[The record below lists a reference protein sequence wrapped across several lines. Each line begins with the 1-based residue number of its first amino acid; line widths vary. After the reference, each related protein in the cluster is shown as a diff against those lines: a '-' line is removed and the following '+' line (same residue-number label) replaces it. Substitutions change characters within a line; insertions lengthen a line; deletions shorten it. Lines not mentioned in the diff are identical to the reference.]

1 MAWKASLVFAVM
13 LAAAGC
19 QRQDAT
25 PAAAGTQLQK
35 VQSGDVDVV
44 LLAPASSLKQGE
56 DDSFTL
62 EFRRAGSGALV
73 DVGTVRVAATMPMAG
88 MPPMMANAEATPT
101 GTPGRYTVK
110 SHLTMTGT
118 WNFGVE
124 WQGPAG
130 SGSAKLSA
138 NAQ

>member
-1 MAWKASLVFAVM
+1 MQ
-13 LAAAGC
+13 AG
-19 QRQDAT
+19 D
-25 PAAAGTQLQK
+25 L
-35 VQSGDVDVV
+35 DVV

-56 DDSFTL
+56 DDAFTL
-62 EFRRAGSGALV
+62 EFRRTGSNTLV
-73 DVGTVRVAATMPMAG
+73 DVGSVKVSATMPMAG
-88 MPPMMANAEATPT
+88 MPPMMANASAMPT
-101 GTPGRYTVK
+101 GTAGRYTVN

>member
-1 MAWKASLVFAVM
+1 MAWKTTLIFALM
-13 LAAAGC
+13 LAAGGC
-19 QRQDAT
+19 QHQDQTA
-25 PAAAGTQLQK
+25 AAAGTELQK
-35 VQSGDVDVV
+35 VQAGDVDVV
-44 LLAPASSLKQGE
+44 LLAPEASLKQGK

-62 EFRRAGSGALV
+62 EFRRTGSNTLV
-73 DVGTVRVAATMPMAG
+73 DVGTVKVAATMPMAG
-88 MPPMMANAEATPT
+88 MSPMMANAEATPT

-130 SGSAKLSA
+130 NGSAKLSA

>member
-1 MAWKASLVFAVM
+1 MAWRASLVFALV

-19 QRQDAT
+19 QPQAHEPAT
-25 PAAAGTQLQK
+25 GIELQK
-35 VQSGDVDVV
+35 VRAGDLDVV
-44 LLAPASSLKQGE
+44 LLSKAPSLKHGE

-62 EFRRAGSGALV
+62 EFRRTGSGALV
-73 DVGTVRVAATMPMAG
+73 DVGSVNVAATMPMPG
-88 MPPMMANAEATPT
+88 MPSMKANAEAIPT
-101 GTPGRYTVK
+101 GTPGRYTVT

-118 WNFGVE
+118 WDFAVE

-130 SGSAKLSA
+130 NGSAKLSA

>member
-1 MAWKASLVFAVM
+1 MAWKASFVFALV

-19 QRQDAT
+19 QHQDQT
-25 PAAAGTQLQK
+25 PASAGTQVQK
-35 VQSGDVDVV
+35 VQSGDIDVV
-44 LLAPASSLKQGE
+44 LLAPSASLKPGQ

-62 EFRRAGSGALV
+62 EFRRTGSDTLV
-73 DVGTVRVAATMPMAG
+73 DVGTVKVSATMPMAG
-88 MPPMMANAEATPT
+88 MPAMMANADVTPA

-110 SHLTMTGT
+110 SHLTMSGT
-118 WNFGVE
+118 WTFGVE

-130 SGSAKLSA
+130 TGSAKLSA